1 MNEMNFKWNASL
13 YQKHSPVQNEL
24 GLRAINKLDPHDGEK
39 ILEIG
44 CGNGLITIR
53 LAKLIP
59 NSHIIAVEPSK
70 EMAEQAK
77 NNFTQNSVNNVTI
90 VNMDALNINFQNEFN
105 AVFSNSA
112 IHWIK
117 KQEMIYELIYN
128 SLKDNGRIQ
137 IQTGLKKINPYS
149 QALINVGIEYREYLK
164 NFKPPWRFLTKQ
176 ETEKI
181 LRELNFKDISVE
193 IYPYIAK
200 FDTIAGIGNYFK
212 AAGFV
217 PFSQNLPKNRHNEF
231 IEKFKKEILKI
242 NQPNPLELKMD
253 RLFISAKKIL

>member
-1 MNEMNFKWNASL
+1 MLDDRKIGTKFALLLNYHIMRKYIIASIIIAIIVWAFTIHPIAWFIVL
-13 YQKHSPVQNEL
+13 YLTTIFIANRLIS
-24 GLRAINKLDPHDGEK
+24 RADLEGYKRWHNKGKSISDEK
-39 ILEIG
+39 I
-44 CGNGLITIR
+44 
-53 LAKLIP
+53 
-59 NSHIIAVEPSK
+59 
-70 EMAEQAK
+70 
-77 NNFTQNSVNNVTI
+77 
-90 VNMDALNINFQNEFN
+90 QNEFN

-181 LRELNFKDISVE
+181 LRELNFKNISVE

-217 PFSQNLPKNRHNEF
+217 PFSEHLPKHLHNEF